1 MKRSVRFW
9 KCFRIYVN
17 NFRSYLF
24 CGILCLLIGTCY
36 HEFTWC
42 FQNSLNDKEVDIFHD
57 LFKYLAEC
65 RRYKNFSIPSL
76 GSIQSLQAMRNIGET
91 RIRRESPLLILLSWT
106 TMYSIIPSSGQMQMA
121 IRIKRIIFYENFQ
134 CFPSNVVKLS
144 VDRFKP
150 E

>member
-1 MKRSVRFW
+1 MNN
-9 KCFRIYVN
+9 FRGTFVI

-91 RIRRESPLLILLSWT
+91 RIRRESPLLILLSWIFT
-106 TMYSIIPSSGQMQMA
+106 IFALRIPQCTLLFRRLGKCKWQFELNESYSMKISSVFLRM
-121 IRIKRIIFYENFQ
+121 
-134 CFPSNVVKLS
+134 
-144 VDRFKP
+144 
-150 E
+150 